1 MMEHAPNSHLLTF
14 PILVVQPVQWGD
26 QDAFGHVNN
35 TIYLRW
41 FESGRV
47 AYFDRI
53 GLSEMMRQSK
63 IGPILASLTC
73 NYRRQV
79 TYPDQVRIGTR
90 VSRIGHTSLT
100 LEHRITSDSGQSI
113 VTEGTSTIVAF
124 DYAQNRPVPVP
135 EALRREI
142 ALLEGR
148 TF

>member
-100 LEHRITSDSGQSI
+100 LEHRITSDSSQSI

>member
-1 MMEHAPNSHLLTF
+1 MEHAPNSHLLTF